1 MPRNPY
7 PGKELYEKSNYF
19 ETAVSFSLIINHPL
33 IQKIIKPDYQG
44 SLNTD
49 TVDSLIREFNKAN
62 FLRYKNKIVVGIL
75 NNNYY
80 ILDGTPVRNG

>member
-7 PGKELYEKSNYF
+7 PGKKLYEKSNYF

-49 TVDSLIREFNKAN
+49 TVDSLIRIPIKTQIF
-62 FLRYKNKIVVGIL
+62 GIKTRL
-75 NNNYY
+75 
-80 ILDGTPVRNG
+80 LLVF